1 MRKLL
6 SLSALFIMA
15 LSAFGQQATYD
26 FFFDYKKSTLTE
38 DHNTQLSEIT
48 TKFDL
53 SSATVKVKAYCDS
66 VGGAS
71 YNVGLGNDRAQRF
84 VTFFKNNKVTDD
96 RISVENNGSTN
107 PLVPNDSPE
116 NMAQNRRVIVEIYG
130 SIASAEGAEEAVTDS
145 VVEEAV
151 VADPC
156 AGDTLVQLAD
166 GAMFKMNKCEY
177 LKLKDCMTIKAFV
190 SIESIKGSKFSTMGA
205 AGQVMS
211 TAGMVDVRLCADTS
225 LINEITVYVPT
236 DQTCK
241 PAGIIDLWTSYSN
254 DKWNARSKKADTETI
269 GGKSYFVWNTKSSG
283 TANFASEQEN
293 TPEFKIKCKKFKM
306 KEITVYYNCEKG
318 AYRVKFSELEKKAKI
333 KLPCPTGVIYFDIVG
348 EDKDGNEVVIK
359 QASSEEIKKKGKQK
373 KCEEKG
379 LKKKYYFYPTASG
392 VKE

>member
-6 SLSALFIMA
+6 LLSSLFVLAFSAI
-15 LSAFGQQATYD
+15 GQQASYD
-26 FFFDYKKSTLTE
+26 FFFDYKKSSLTDE
-38 DHNTQLSEIT
+38 HNAKLSEIS
-48 TKFDL
+48 TKYDL
-53 SSATVKVKAYCDS
+53 SAATIKIKSYCDS

-84 VTFFKNNKVTDD
+84 VSFFKNTKVSAD
-96 RISVENNGSTN
+96 RITVENNGSTS

-116 NMAQNRRVIVEIYG
+116 NMAKNRRVIVEIYG
-130 SIASAEGAEEAVTDS
+130 SATAAAAEEAPADS
-145 VVEEAV
+145 TAEKAIAV
-151 VADPC
+151 DPC
-156 AGDTLVQLAD
+156 EGDTLVQLAD

-205 AGQVMS
+205 SGQIMS

-225 LINEITVYVPT
+225 LANDIIVYVPT
-236 DQTCK
+236 TQTCK
-241 PAGIIDLWTSYSN
+241 PAGIIDLWTSYNN
-254 DKWNARSKKADTETI
+254 DRWNSRSKKADTETV
-269 GGKSYFVWNTKSSG
+269 GGQTYFVWNTKSSG

-306 KEITVYYNCEKG
+306 KEITVYYHCEKG

-333 KLPCPTGVIYFDIVG
+333 QLPCPSGTIYFDIIG
-348 EDKDGNEVVIK
+348 EDKDG
-359 QASSEEIKKKGKQK
+359 
-373 KCEEKG
+373 
-379 LKKKYYFYPTASG
+379 